1 MPSPSHVVL
10 SGLPSI
16 TLSSQTPL
24 AFSATTGISLA
35 LWFGLKAG
43 PMGATHSQAVSQL
56 AGACA
61 AVMGTGPHQLLGIA
75 LELSPGPSSY
85 VARGCR
91 LGNSKHSHAWG
102 ALPPGAGGLS
112 GWSSS
117 LSWKAAPQTPGTGLQ
132 AGHPESGTVSTIL

>member
-85 VARGCR
+85 VAWGCR
-91 LGNSKHSHAWG
+91 LGNSKQSCMGCPSTWG
-102 ALPPGAGGLS
+102 REAVRLEQQPLVESSPTDSWHRAPSRPP
-112 GWSSS
+112 
-117 LSWKAAPQTPGTGLQ
+117 
-132 AGHPESGTVSTIL
+132 